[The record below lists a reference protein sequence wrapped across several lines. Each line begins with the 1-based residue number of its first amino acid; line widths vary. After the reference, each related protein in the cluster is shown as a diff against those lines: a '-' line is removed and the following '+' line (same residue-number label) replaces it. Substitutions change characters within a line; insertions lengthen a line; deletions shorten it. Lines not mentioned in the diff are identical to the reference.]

1 MIRNIKFFTCFLLS
15 LATIGNVFAQEIPSY
30 GDITVKAEHVTLDK
44 FTNNLL
50 LKKNIQIEFGDF
62 ILSGDTAIL
71 SYDEKKLII
80 DGSPASILSNKSSI
94 SGAAKKFIIYPNLS
108 MKMLGEARLFQ
119 KDRSIYAEE
128 INYQISSND

>member
-1 MIRNIKFFTCFLLS
+1 MLS

-30 GDITVKAEHVTLDK
+30 GDISVKAERVTLDK

-94 SGAAKKFIIYPNLS
+94 NGAAKQFIIYPNLS
-108 MKMLGEARLFQ
+108 MIMLGDARLLQ
-119 KDRSIYAEE
+119 KDRSVYAEQ
-128 INYQISSND
+128 INYQMSSND